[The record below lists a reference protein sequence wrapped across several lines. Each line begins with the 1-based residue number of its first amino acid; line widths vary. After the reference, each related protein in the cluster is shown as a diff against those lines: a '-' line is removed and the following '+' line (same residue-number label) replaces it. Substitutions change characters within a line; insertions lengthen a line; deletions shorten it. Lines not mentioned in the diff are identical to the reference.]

1 MARSIMSMV
10 LVCYL
15 FIGLIAIYAGR
26 PSGLDFAVEA
36 FFVGGVIAMQYLHS
50 SSNAALWTRR
60 RRIWSLGTQGLC
72 VFLPL
77 ILFDQRWGGGAGF
90 LAGSCLLLFSGRG
103 AWALSVVPTAL
114 VLFSSLYARVAWEM
128 TLGYMG
134 CAFLTGLVVYG
145 MSRLSNMVAEVHSAR
160 EEMARMAVMKERLRI
175 ASDLH
180 DLLGYSLSAIVLK
193 GELTRRLIDD
203 NPERALAEIRSV
215 LEISRQALSD
225 IRTVAQGYRDMSL
238 VAEAASAQALLAA
251 AGIEAAVS
259 IKIGALPR
267 AQDTILASALR
278 EGVTNML
285 RHGDVRACEIS
296 AVQEG
301 GAVRLEMVND
311 GLREPAGAAVPARTG
326 IGLESIERRVS
337 SVGGSV
343 STSITEDGRFHLVV
357 TVLLDRAGRGRAFL
371 AAAGRNVTGS
381 TVDPRGRR

>member
-1 MARSIMSMV
+1 MSMV
-10 LVCYL
+10 LGCYL
-15 FIGLIAIYAGR
+15 CIGLIAIYSGR
-26 PSGLDFAVEA
+26 PSGLDFTVEA
-36 FFVGGVIAMQYLHS
+36 FFVGGVVAMQYLHS
-50 SSNAALWTRR
+50 SSNAAMWTRKR
-60 RRIWSLGTQGLC
+60 RTWSLGAQGLC

-77 ILFDQRWGGGAGF
+77 VLFNQRWGGGAGF
-90 LAGSCLLLFSGRG
+90 LAGSCLLLFSGRC
-103 AWALSVVPTAL
+103 AWVLSVVPTAL
-114 VLFSSLYARVAWEM
+114 VLLSSLHARVPWEM

-145 MSRLSNMVAEVHSAR
+145 MSRLSNMVAEVHAAR

-193 GELTRRLIDD
+193 GELTRRLIDS
-203 NPERALAEIRSV
+203 NPERALTEIRSV

-251 AGIEAAVS
+251 AGIETAVS
-259 IKIGALPR
+259 IEVGALPR
-267 AQDTILASALR
+267 VQDTILATALR

-285 RHGDVRACEIS
+285 RHGDVRGCEIS
-296 AVQEG
+296 AVRDG
-301 GAVRLEMVND
+301 RAVRLEMVND
-311 GLREPAGAAVPARTG
+311 GLRQPAGAAVPARAG
-326 IGLESIERRVS
+326 MGLESIERRVS

-357 TVLLDRAGRGRAFL
+357 TVLLDGAGKGPFL
-371 AAAGRNVTGS
+371 AAAGRNGTGS
-381 TVDPRGRR
+381 TVGRQGRR